1 MSMLSEGSRVALLVH
16 GSTAYVDLV
25 LALLADGIFPIP
37 LDPALTEA
45 ERGRILAPLSPDLVL
60 TTDDEVHDL
69 LAGREDRTRSLPRG
83 RPIHCTSGTTGTPKG
98 VWSGLLD
105 QADATALVAEE
116 RDLWG
121 FSASDVN
128 LVLSPLHHSAPLRF
142 AMGTLLAGG
151 RITVPGRFDPTLVT
165 ATIEAERPT
174 TMFCVPTHL
183 QRLFAHWDEAGVPDL
198 SSFRLVAHAGAPCPP
213 ATKRRLVELFPRG
226 STWEFYG
233 STEGQFTAC
242 RSEEWLAHPGTVGRA
257 RPGRSLSVDEDG
269 RIWCAVPHHARF
281 TYLGAPE
288 QTAAAWRETPA
299 GPAFTVGDV
308 GRLDED
314 GYLYLDGR
322 RTDLIISGGVNVY
335 PLEVENALRS
345 APGVDDV
352 AVFGMPDDEWGQ
364 RVCAAVV
371 GTASAADLTSPPHG
385 ARAGQATQGLPL
397 GPGAADDGDRQGTAR
412 GAGSARHAEAVSGA
426 GPATGRVEG
435 HHPDDVATG
444 EERAEDLSL
453 SARGVEPQPA

>member
-1 MSMLSEGSRVALLVH
+1 V
-16 GSTAYVDLV
+16 AYVDLV

-45 ERGRILAPLSPDLVL
+45 ERTRVLAPLSPDLEV
-60 TTDDEVHDL
+60 TDASQAELL
-69 LAGREDRTRSLPRG
+69 LAPRAGRSRSLPRG

-98 VWSGLLD
+98 VYSGLLD
-105 QADATALVAEE
+105 DADAAALVAEE

-121 FSASDVN
+121 FDADDVN

-142 AMGTLLAGG
+142 AMGTVLAGG
-151 RITVPGRFDPTLVT
+151 RLVVPGRFDPVRVT
-165 ATIEAERPT
+165 AAIAAERPT

-183 QRLFAHWDEAGVPDL
+183 QRLFAHWDEVGVPDL

-213 ATKRRLVELFPRG
+213 ATKRRLVELFPEG

-242 RSEEWLAHPGTVGRA
+242 RSEEWLTRPGTVGRA
-257 RPGRSLSVDEDG
+257 RPGRTLSTDEDG
-269 RIWCAVPHHARF
+269 RIWCAVPSHARF

-288 QTAAAWRETPA
+288 QTAQSWRDTPA

-308 GRLDED
+308 GRIDDE
-314 GYLYLDGR
+314 GYLHLDGR

-335 PLEVENALRS
+335 PLEVENALREV
-345 APGVDDV
+345 AGVDDV
-352 AVFGMPDDEWGQ
+352 AVFGAPDPQWGQ

-371 GTASAADLTSPPHG
+371 GTVSTDDLTSH
-385 ARAGQATQGLPL
+385 ARTVLAPAKRPKDYLVVPELPM
-397 GPGAADDGDRQGTAR
+397 T
-412 GAGSARHAEAVSGA
+412 
-426 GPATGRVEG
+426 ATGKVRR
-435 HHPDDVATG
+435 DVLPELLAGT
-444 EERAEDLSL
+444 
-453 SARGVEPQPA
+453 